1 MSRAHLQG
9 EAEKRLNQTGGGG
22 VTTERYVEKVIILHG
37 DAGADQ
43 ASIDE
48 LNKSMPHSEIVEAH
62 SLQEYLAQLSKN
74 DFDVVV
80 LDCDMPEVKAQE
92 LIMQLKLR
100 DNEPEVLLLSSC
112 NDPKTIRNIAKA
124 QKRYVVREPGWVDSM
139 GLALRDML
147 RIRRLEQENEYIRE
161 RLTEANLRLEDRNRR
176 LDDFCA
182 TIAHDIRGPL
192 AGLIL
197 KIEYILETHTD
208 SFDERT
214 TALLNRSVESTRRLI
229 GVVQAMYEFAK
240 IGFSGAKFTSTPL
253 TPLVKEVISDINID
267 HSVNVEVKMSELPA
281 VWGNGDLLRRVF
293 LNLITNAIKYCHRE
307 NVEIKIGFEGFVQ
320 RGVGQFAK
328 FYISDNGPGI
338 STEDAGKVF
347 NMFARGADAD
357 RGADGLGIGLAVVQR
372 IVELHQG
379 NIELTSE
386 PNEGAKFTIFLPT
399 EAIVLPKR

>member
-1 MSRAHLQG
+1 MS
-9 EAEKRLNQTGGGG
+9 TG
-22 VTTERYVEKVIILHG
+22 YVEKVIILHG
-37 DAGADQ
+37 DEGADQ
-43 ASIDE
+43 ASISA
-48 LNKSMPHSEIVEAH
+48 LHKTMPHSEIIEAH
-62 SLQEYLAQLSKN
+62 SLSEYLEQLSKN

-80 LDCDMPEVKAQE
+80 LDCDMPGVKAQE

-100 DNEPEVLLLSSC
+100 DNEPEVLLLSEC

-124 QKRYVVREPGWVDSM
+124 QKRYVVRETGWVDSM
-139 GLALRDML
+139 GHALRDML

-240 IGFSGAKFTSTPL
+240 IGFSGAKFSATPL

-267 HSVNVEVKMSELPA
+267 HASNVEVKMSELPT

-293 LNLITNAIKYCHRE
+293 QNLITNAIKYCHRE

-320 RGVGQFAK
+320 RGVGEFAK
-328 FYISDNGPGI
+328 FYVSDNGPGI
-338 STEDAGKVF
+338 SSEDAGRVF

-357 RGADGLGIGLAVVQR
+357 RGTDGLGIGLAVVQR

-379 NIELTSE
+379 YIELTSE
-386 PNEGAKFTIFLPT
+386 PKEGARFTILLPT
-399 EAIVLPKR
+399 EAIVVPKRP